1 MDLQIVLGILGTAG
15 VVSAFLFAL
24 KGILDQVPDVIRAWR
39 RVVAEARRG
48 ERQRNDADPPE
59 SE

>member
-48 ERQRNDADPPE
+48 ERRRADADPPE